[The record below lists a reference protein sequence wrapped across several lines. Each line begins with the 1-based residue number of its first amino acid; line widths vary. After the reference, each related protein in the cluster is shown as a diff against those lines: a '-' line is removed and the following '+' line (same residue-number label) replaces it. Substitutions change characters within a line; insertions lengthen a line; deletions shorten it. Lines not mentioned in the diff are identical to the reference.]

1 MGFRLK
7 VIVRYEMKKKNND
20 KNIKNK
26 QQYIQNVRIKIEKIT
41 IITINI
47 HIVKKILKKVNDNN
61 I

>member
-1 MGFRLK
+1 
-7 VIVRYEMKKKNND
+7 MKKKNND